1 MKRKYLWPITLV
13 VCGLLMVFFG
23 IASNVGWITV
33 PLYKVVIA
41 IPFVAHIVVKG
52 IIRKR
57 FYTIPIPLAVL
68 FLLFEKQIANAAGV
82 DGGNLISNWIVIIA
96 ALCIFIGLALIT
108 LFSSND
114 RKKEN
119 GNIAVAKDHT
129 GEDENVD
136 VSINTTGPSKVSINT
151 AGASA
156 KYINCHGFVHDTV
169 ECGMG
174 ACKIFF
180 TNTSE
185 YNGGGTLNLRADIG
199 SIVVCVPA
207 EWDVDVNIDNH
218 MGSVKVDDNTP
229 IEGAKKLRIVG
240 ENNMGAIHV
249 KFN

>member
-41 IPFVAHIVVKG
+41 IPFIAHIIVKG
-52 IIRKR
+52 IIGKR

-96 ALCIFIGLALIT
+96 ALCIFIGLAFIT
-108 LFSSND
+108 FFLNSD
-114 RKKEN
+114 KK
-119 GNIAVAKDHT
+119 KDAESQKT
-129 GEDENVD
+129 KNS
-136 VSINTTGPSKVSINT
+136 VS
-151 AGASA
+151 ASVR
-156 KYINCHGFVHDTV
+156 YINCLDFTNETV
-169 ECGMG
+169 ECNMG
-174 ACKIFF
+174 SCRIFF
-180 TNTSE
+180 SNTFE
-185 YNGGGTLNLRADIG
+185 YNGGGTLKLRSNMG

>member
-1 MKRKYLWPITLV
+1 MKRKYLWPITFV
-13 VCGLLMVFFG
+13 VCGILMVFFG
-23 IASNVGWITV
+23 IASNVGWISL

-41 IPFVAHIVVKG
+41 IPFIAHIVVKG
-52 IIRKR
+52 IIGKR

-82 DGGNLISNWIVIIA
+82 ESGDLISNWIVIIA

-119 GNIAVAKDHT
+119 GNIENHT
-129 GEDENVD
+129 SENENSEV
-136 VSINTTGPSKVSINT
+136 VINT
-151 AGASA
+151 AGAGKVSTNTTGTSA
-156 KYINCHGFVHDTV
+156 VKYINCHGFVHETV

-174 ACKIFF
+174 VCKIFF
-180 TNTSE
+180 SNTSE
-185 YNGGGTLNLRADIG
+185 YAGDGTLNLHANMGG
-199 SIVVCVPA
+199 SIIVCVPA
-207 EWDVDVNIDNH
+207 DWDIDANIDNH
-218 MGSVKVDDNTP
+218 MGSVKVDDNIP